1 MKNIKKHNIYQPC
14 DLCGIDVK
22 IAGFQLDEQDGKKVF
37 CCGGCQA
44 IYLMKQS
51 FASPGQTPIPSNERG
66 NSNVQV

>member
-1 MKNIKKHNIYQPC
+1 MKNIKKHNIYPPC

-22 IAGFQLDEQDGKKVF
+22 IAGFELDEQDCKKVF

-51 FASPGQTPIPSNERG
+51 FAAPNHKENIKQFSNHSR
-66 NSNVQV
+66 